1 MKKFFT
7 FHILLLGILT
17 TQELPFG
24 TPKYFEIEIETN
36 ILQID
41 VQVPSSFPLDII
53 SSIEP
58 YEFDNK
64 DIYFI
69 ELQLND
75 NIPFHFKLINTPL
88 PNGMT
93 LYFINLITNGW
104 VGPYSRNILQNQSS
118 NVTGQMKSD
127 RVLIEYSVPKGTEPI
142 FPVQELIL
150 PKRPENFEE
159 TLNHRDPILRDFSN
173 TILLCG
179 YWPPSNECIRPF
191 SRNTLTNPEGWVGE
205 NWENRGYDVISYFPE
220 FAQPDCDNCGQGI
233 GYFEVDYQDTSNDWW
248 NIVDSLN
255 PVAIITFSRGFIDY
269 SWEMEW
275 KYYNRFYWTADF
287 TEPYFPTPTPP
298 DSSVAAETQRNS
310 SLPMDSIV
318 TAINSA
324 NLGLNPYIDYS
335 DGAGAYL
342 SEFMGYHGVWYK
354 AMMDS
359 LNLPCY
365 TDGHVHVG
373 GLIDWEIAREAAKVT
388 LREVIKIVDEYKNLP
403 GDINEDGV
411 VSILDMLFIV
421 FHILGNIELRGDKFV
436 IADLNADLT
445 VDIYD
450 LFLISNIII
459 NY

>member
-1 MKKFFT
+1 
-7 FHILLLGILT
+7 
-17 TQELPFG
+17 
-24 TPKYFEIEIETN
+24 
-36 ILQID
+36 
-41 VQVPSSFPLDII
+41 
-53 SSIEP
+53 
-58 YEFDNK
+58 
-64 DIYFI
+64 
-69 ELQLND
+69 
-75 NIPFHFKLINTPL
+75 
-88 PNGMT
+88 
-93 LYFINLITNGW
+93 
-104 VGPYSRNILQNQSS
+104 
-118 NVTGQMKSD
+118 
-127 RVLIEYSVPKGTEPI
+127 
-142 FPVQELIL
+142 
-150 PKRPENFEE
+150 
-159 TLNHRDPILRDFSN
+159 
-173 TILLCG
+173 
-179 YWPPSNECIRPF
+179 
-191 SRNTLTNPEGWVGE
+191 
-205 NWENRGYDVISYFPE
+205 
-220 FAQPDCDNCGQGI
+220 
-233 GYFEVDYQDTSNDWW
+233 
-248 NIVDSLN
+248 
-255 PVAIITFSRGFIDY
+255 
-269 SWEMEW
+269 MEW

-365 TDGHVHVG
+365 TAGHVHVG
-373 GLIDWEIAREAAKVT
+373 GLIDWEIARVAAKVT
-388 LREVIKIVDEYKNLP
+388 LREVIKIVDKYKNLP

-450 LFLISNIII
+450 LFLISDIIL